1 MARGIVLI
9 FVGDSTVRVLF
20 GLGGIL
26 KVFLVNEGAAV
37 FVSVN
42 PAVSD

>member
-1 MARGIVLI
+1 MISVRVNR
-9 FVGDSTVRVLF
+9 VRVLF

-26 KVFLVNEGAAV
+26 KVFVVTEGAAL

-42 PAVSD
+42 AAVSG